1 MLLKIMEE
9 YVSLMM
15 STYVTINTFDLWMF
29 RIGFDTLATIVNFV
43 NNNWVSTY
51 YIIGLFEIPNTFGVA
66 LVKIVKSLIIHFN
79 WLTRY

>member
-1 MLLKIMEE
+1 
-9 YVSLMM
+9 MM
-15 STYVTINTFDLWMF
+15 STCVTINTFDLWMF

-51 YIIGLFEIPNTFGVA
+51 YIIGLFEIPNTYGVA

>member
-1 MLLKIMEE
+1 MEE

>member
-1 MLLKIMEE
+1 
-9 YVSLMM
+9 MM